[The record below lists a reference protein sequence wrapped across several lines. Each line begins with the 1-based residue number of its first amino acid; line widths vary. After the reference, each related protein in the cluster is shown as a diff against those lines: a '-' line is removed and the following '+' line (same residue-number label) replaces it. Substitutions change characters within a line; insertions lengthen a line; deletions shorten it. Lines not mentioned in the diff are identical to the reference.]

1 MDDQIESADARLKR
15 LIDGFK
21 VSAAIYVFV
30 ATGVADLLAAGE
42 ATSDQLARKGSL
54 HSLSLYRLL
63 RALAAAG
70 VVEELDRKR
79 FRLSPVGELLRS
91 NAPGSLAGWAEF
103 MGSPTT
109 WQNWGHLADSVRT
122 GKTAYQLLH
131 GTDAWTYRLSHP
143 AEGALFDRA
152 MVSSTGAA
160 LERIPQSYDFSR
172 FRTVVDVG
180 GGRGAF
186 LGALLARHASMTGV
200 LFDLPKVVAGAD
212 EVLRGFGVHERC
224 RIESGSFF
232 EVVPANG
239 DAYVLKSVLHDWY
252 DADALR
258 ILAVCRRCM
267 PSGATLIVVD
277 RVLAPPNEGL
287 ESKLSDLNM
296 LVNPGGI
303 ERTVEGF
310 GALLVQAGFHLE
322 RHISTTGPQDVLE
335 AVPSSSG
342 T

>member
-1 MDDQIESADARLKR
+1 MDDTAGANARLKR

-30 ATGVADLLAAGE
+30 TTGVADLLAAG
-42 ATSDQLARKGSL
+42 TPSSDELAGKAGL
-54 HSLSLYRLL
+54 DAPSLYRLL

-70 VVEELDRKR
+70 VVEELNEKR

-91 NAPGSLAGWAEF
+91 DTPGSLAGWAEL

-109 WQNWGHLADSVRT
+109 WQNWGNLAGSVRT
-122 GKTAYQLLH
+122 GKTGYQLLQ

-143 AEGALFDRA
+143 ADRELFDRA

-160 LERIPQSYDFSR
+160 LEPILQGYDFSR
-172 FRTVVDVG
+172 FRTMVDVG

-200 LFDLPKVVAGAD
+200 LFDLPEVVAGAG
-212 EVLRGFGVHERC
+212 EVLSGFGVHERC

-232 EVVPANG
+232 EAVPADG
-239 DAYVLKSVLHDWY
+239 DAYVLKSVIHDWY

-258 ILAVCRRCM
+258 ILAACRRSM
-267 PSGATLIVVD
+267 PSGATLLLVE

-303 ERTVEGF
+303 ERTVAEF
-310 GALLVQAGFHLE
+310 GALLAQAGFHLE
-322 RHISTTGPQDVLE
+322 RHIPTTGSQDVLE
-335 AVPSSSG
+335 AVPV
-342 T
+342 